1 MQRNGPSRFMN
12 PMVLQRLWRANRN
25 PKGVICRGIMNF
37 KTKSV
42 TSGYLD
48 QSWINKR
55 MFENNKQSKK
65 KKKKKNVW
73 KKSLSAAILH
83 LGLELADRF
92 PVSSNSLKRY
102 GGPVVFLPRRGS
114 VSNSQKIPCEKE
126 KHKNSM
132 WGRARKNF
140 KSVSAV
146 ASVQPDCVRL
156 VKQRGSVSLQTMLI
170 MNSSPPLKRP
180 EPGVEPDATAAL

>member
-65 KKKKKNVW
+65 KKKCVKEIAV
-73 KKSLSAAILH
+73 SCYSPPGI
-83 LGLELADRF
+83 GVGRS
-92 PVSSNSLKRY
+92 VSSLVQLAEEVRWSR
-102 GGPVVFLPRRGS
+102 S
-114 VSNSQKIPCEKE
+114 VSASPWVCVEQSEDPLRKKE